1 VFKDFRER
9 KDIFEGVLYRRAEG
23 VAMDDGG
30 EAERVGIEW
39 VSASYFDVLRV
50 PAALGRMFV
59 ADDERVAGANNVIVL
74 KYDF

>member
-1 VFKDFRER
+1 
-9 KDIFEGVLYRRAEG
+9 
-23 VAMDDGG
+23 MDDGG